1 MKSLIAKIE
10 ENARRSLILPPLSKP
25 SDELNRYRQFLKIES
40 HRLLLLHRGDTGGL
54 EVCRGRAAMMD
65 VMVRY
70 IWEAT
75 LQVRPCVG
83 KAPKLSLVAFGGYGR
98 GELNP
103 FSDIDLMFLHEA
115 DIAPKS
121 PADSAIADWTSGLLY
136 TLWDIGLKVGH
147 AVRSIDDCVRVANAD
162 MQAKTALIE
171 ARYIAGDEPL
181 FRRMQRTMVH
191 DCLRGF
197 ENEYIKMRLADQAS
211 RRTKYGNSPAM
222 QEPNIKN
229 GVGGL
234 RDYQNLL
241 WMAAVK
247 YRMRSLLELQ
257 DEEFLNAGERKQ
269 LETAYDFLLRARNE
283 LHYTAGRAVDSLTAN
298 LKPAVAYGLGYHERS
313 PRLRTE
319 RFMRDYYTHARNVY
333 LITRTLEQRL
343 AFVTPRAKEIEKGR
357 NGSRS
362 GVEPAKEFD
371 GFRIV
376 DGQLHFE
383 SKNLLKED
391 RGRLLRAFLEA
402 QRRGLQLHPDLAQL
416 LRQQIGLVDRSFV
429 ADPHHHAT
437 FLEILN
443 QRGNVAPYVR
453 AMHEVGLLGKFLPE
467 FAKLTNLV
475 QHEFYHQYAV
485 DEHTLHCVA
494 KLDEIWHATTKP
506 FSNYTDLFRS
516 LERPFVLYLA
526 LLLHDAGKAADSGHH
541 EVVGAELA
549 LKAARRF
556 KLDGATTHSLCLVIA
571 QHLAMVQVSQ
581 RRDLED
587 PQVIAEFASGIQSK
601 ENLDLLTLH
610 TFADSMGTSDSL
622 WNGFKDSLLWQL
634 YHKTGKVLLGNTDF
648 IRAEQKQ
655 RELLRDEVQSILP
668 RTFARD
674 EIDAHFSGLPPR
686 YFALH
691 SARDI
696 ARDLSMAHRFMH
708 LQITEEDRALE
719 PVVVWSDERDRGCS
733 LVHICTWDRAGL
745 FSKLAGA
752 LTAAGLNILSA
763 QVFTRADGIVLDSFQ
778 VVEART
784 GEPPEAGARDRFEK
798 WVSDVLA
805 RGTDLRQAIAKTAQ
819 VKALYLAPGEE
830 RLPTEV
836 RLDTDVAGQRTM
848 IEVIAEDRVGLL
860 YALSVALL
868 ELNLNLV
875 LAKIVTEKGAA
886 IDTFYVTE
894 EEGGPVEGATR
905 REAVVK
911 RLRTAAAPLKE
922 SAGAAKKAR

>member
-25 SDELNRYRQFLKIES
+25 SDELKRYRQFLKIES
-40 HRLLLLHRGDTGGL
+40 HRLLLLHRGGTGGL
-54 EVCRGRAAMMD
+54 EVCQGRAAMMD
-65 VMVRY
+65 VLVRY

-83 KAPKLSLVAFGGYGR
+83 KPPKIALVAFGGYGR

-103 FSDIDLMFLHEA
+103 YSDIDLMFLHETG
-115 DIAPKS
+115 IVPQ
-121 PADSAIADWTSGLLY
+121 SAAETALTEWTSGLLY

-147 AVRSIDDCVRVANAD
+147 AVRSVEDCVEVANQD
-162 MQAKTALIE
+162 MQAKTAMIE
-171 ARYIAGDEPL
+171 TRQIAGDQPL
-181 FRRMQRTMVH
+181 FRRLQRTVGQE
-191 DCLRGF
+191 CIRGY
-197 ENEYIKMRLADQAS
+197 ETEYIKLRLADQAT

-241 WMAAVK
+241 WMALVK
-247 YRMRSLLELQ
+247 YRTRSLLELQ
-257 DEEFLNAGERKQ
+257 EEEFLNAPERKQ
-269 LETAYDFLLRARNE
+269 LETAYDFLLRARTE
-283 LHYTAGRAVDSLTAN
+283 LHYVAGRSIDALTAN

-313 PRLRTE
+313 PRIRTE
-319 RFMRDYYTHARNVY
+319 RFMRDYYTHTRNLY
-333 LITRTLEQRL
+333 LITRTLEQRMAL
-343 AFVTPRAKEIEKGR
+343 VPSRARETPKTKGEA
-357 NGSRS
+357 GPH
-362 GVEPAKEFD
+362 VEPAKEFD

-376 DGQLHFE
+376 EGQLHFE

-391 RGRLLRAFLEA
+391 SGRLLRAFLEA

-416 LRQQIGLVDRSFV
+416 LRQQIGLVDRAFV

-443 QRGNVAPYVR
+443 QRGNVAPFVR

-475 QHEFYHQYAV
+475 QHEYYHQYAV

-494 KLDEIWHATTKP
+494 KLDEVWRNTGKP
-506 FSNYTDLFRS
+506 YSNYTDLFRS
-516 LERPFVLYLA
+516 LDRPFVLYLA
-526 LLLHDAGKAADSGHH
+526 LLLHDAGKAYDSGRH

-549 LKAARRF
+549 MKAARRF
-556 KLDGATTHSLCLVIA
+556 RLDGATTHSLCLIIA

-587 PQVIAEFASGIQSK
+587 ATVIAEFATAIQTK

-610 TFADSMGTSDSL
+610 TFADSMGTSDTL

-634 YHKTGKVLLGNTDF
+634 YHKAARVLVGGTDF
-648 IRAEQKQ
+648 IRAEKRQ
-655 RELLRDEVQSILP
+655 RELLRAEVQAILP
-668 RTFARD
+668 RSFAAD
-674 EIDAHFSGLPPR
+674 EIDAHFDGLPSR
-686 YFALH
+686 YFPLH

-696 ARDLSMAHRFMH
+696 ARDLSLAHRFMH
-708 LQITEEDRALE
+708 LQLTEEDRALE
-719 PVVVWSDERDRGCS
+719 PVIVWSDERDRGCS
-733 LVHICTWDRAGL
+733 LVIVCTWDRAGL
-745 FSKLAGA
+745 FSKLTGA

-763 QVFTRADGIVLDSFQ
+763 QIFTRSDGIVLDSFQ
-778 VVEART
+778 VVDART
-784 GEPPEAGARDRFEK
+784 GEPPEPGVRERFEK
-798 WVSDVLA
+798 WVLDVLA
-805 RGTDLRQAIAKTAQ
+805 KGVDLRAAISRTAQ
-819 VKALYLAPGEE
+819 VKALYQAPGEE
-830 RLPTEV
+830 RLPVQVRVEPEV
-836 RLDTDVAGQRTM
+836 HSGRTL
-848 IEVIAEDRVGLL
+848 IEIITEDRVGLL
-860 YALSVALL
+860 YALSQALADL
-868 ELNLNLV
+868 ELNLV

-894 EEGGPVEGATR
+894 VEGEIVIDPQRCEAIAQRLRAVAGPV
-905 REAVVK
+905 
-911 RLRTAAAPLKE
+911 
-922 SAGAAKKAR
+922 KKGV